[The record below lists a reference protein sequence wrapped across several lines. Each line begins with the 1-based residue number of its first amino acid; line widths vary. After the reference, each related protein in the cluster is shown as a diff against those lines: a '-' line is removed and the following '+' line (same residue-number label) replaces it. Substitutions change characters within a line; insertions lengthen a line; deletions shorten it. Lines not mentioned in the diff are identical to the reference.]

1 MYQGTI
7 GYKDGSQYFVVPF
20 DVTTQLT
27 ASCCHGDPVSF
38 CLSVD
43 SNGRH
48 KASHV
53 IPSSHVIPV
62 ANKLLG
68 TIKCTKGH
76 GVIFQHDTEQYVS
89 DNVF

>member
-1 MYQGTI
+1 M
-7 GYKDGSQYFVVPF
+7 VPF

-38 CLSVD
+38 SLTLD
-43 SNGRH
+43 SDGHH

-53 IPSSHVIPV
+53 IPSSHVIPA

-68 TIKCTKGH
+68 TVNCTRGGH
-76 GVIFQHDTEQYVS
+76 VIPLSHVIH
-89 DNVF
+89 